1 MTEHRRRPTL
11 RDIAA
16 DTGLSTA
23 AVSYA
28 LRGLQVPEQTQA
40 RVRASAERLGYQVDP
55 IARALSSGR
64 TNNIGVLC
72 GTLEDAWQQRVA
84 AALGRALLEAGRQA
98 LIVDAANDPQREA
111 SLARQLVDQ
120 RVDGLISLPVDP
132 RAAHWSS
139 IADETVLVS
148 IGDGLPGA
156 STAAE
161 VVFDNALAVTDAL
174 TRLAD
179 AGHRDVTVLTAA
191 STSTPDRSAEAVVH
205 EVAPTLS
212 IRAVLRTAPHDLD
225 GAAEVAT
232 SVLMGHRRPTAILC
246 LADSIAYGV
255 YLAAGNLGLSIPGD
269 LSVMGYD
276 DEPVSRVLTPPLS
289 TYHWPVEELT
299 TSVVERTL
307 RAVDDGKRSRRKV
320 ISPVA
325 RVRGSIAAPPANP
338 S

>member
-11 RDIAA
+11 RDIAS

-72 GTLEDAWQQRVA
+72 GALEDAWQQRVA
-84 AALGRALLEAGRQA
+84 AALGRGLLEAGRQA

-132 RAAHWSS
+132 RAAHWST
-139 IADETVLVS
+139 IAAETVLVS

-161 VVFDNALAVTDAL
+161 VVFDNAMAVTDAL

-179 AGHRDVTVLTAA
+179 AGHRDVTVLTAV
-191 STSTPDRSAEAVVH
+191 STGTPDRSAEAVVH
-205 EVAPTLS
+205 QVAPTLGL
-212 IRAVLRTAPHDLD
+212 RAVLRTAPHDLD
-225 GAAEVAT
+225 GATAVAT
-232 SVLMGHRRPTAILC
+232 SVLTGIPRPTAILC

-255 YLAAGNLGLSIPGD
+255 YLAARGLNLDIPTD

-289 TYHWPVEELT
+289 TYHWPVDELT
-299 TSVVERTL
+299 ESVVARTIL
-307 RAVDDGKRSRRKV
+307 AVDGGKRSRRKV
-320 ISPVA
+320 LSPAVQL
-325 RVRGSIAAPPANP
+325 RDSIAPPSITP